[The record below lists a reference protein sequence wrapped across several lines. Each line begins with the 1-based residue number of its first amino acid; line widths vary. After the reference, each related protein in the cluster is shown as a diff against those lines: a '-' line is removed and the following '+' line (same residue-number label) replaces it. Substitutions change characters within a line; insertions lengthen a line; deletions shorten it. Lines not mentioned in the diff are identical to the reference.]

1 MRNKIKNK
9 IQLGKGKNQTT
20 IKKIRIK
27 FDIKKIKWN
36 QMISDEI
43 KKKNK
48 TNNSQK
54 NENQIEYKK

>member
-1 MRNKIKNK
+1 M
-9 IQLGKGKNQTT
+9 
-20 IKKIRIK
+20 IK